1 MSTQTTPSTPDPA
14 TPPSA
19 WRWIGR
25 WVRDPTIGRD
35 CLLALAMLLVTLIAL
50 ALACVILLVPHA
62 VKILSG
68 LVAGGLGLYG
78 YRLLRRNQS
87 RRKKS

>member
-1 MSTQTTPSTPDPA
+1 
-14 TPPSA
+14 
-19 WRWIGR
+19 
-25 WVRDPTIGRD
+25 
-35 CLLALAMLLVTLIAL
+35 MLLVTLIAL